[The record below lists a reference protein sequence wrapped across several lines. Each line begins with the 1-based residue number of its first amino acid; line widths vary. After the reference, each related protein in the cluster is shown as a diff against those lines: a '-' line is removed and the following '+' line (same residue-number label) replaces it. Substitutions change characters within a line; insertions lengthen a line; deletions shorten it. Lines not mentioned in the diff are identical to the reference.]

1 MLSRG
6 RGGVCALKL
15 LRLVCVL
22 LLGALALGGCHN
34 DNELDPTAGD
44 GSAQALPTGDG
55 TATVSWEA
63 PTITTQGTALTNLA
77 GYRIY
82 YGLSE
87 SELTQSIDLD
97 NVGTQTYVV
106 DNLGA
111 GTWYFAVKAVTSVGV
126 ESPLSEVVSKTIS

>member
-1 MLSRG
+1 MLKFA
-6 RGGVCALKL
+6 C
-15 LRLVCVL
+15 LVLVT
-22 LLGALALGGCHN
+22 AFALGGCHN
-34 DNELDPTAGD
+34 DDALDPTASTGD
-44 GSAQALPTGDG
+44 GSSADALPTGNG

-63 PTITTQGTALTNLA
+63 PTTTTQGTALTNLA

-87 SELTQSIDLD
+87 TDLTASVQLD

-111 GTWYFAVKAVTSVGV
+111 GTWYFAVKAVTSLGV

>member
-6 RGGVCALKL
+6 CVGVCALKL

-22 LLGALALGGCHN
+22 WLGALALGGCHN

-44 GSAQALPTGDG
+44 GSALPTGDG

-87 SELTQSIDLD
+87 SELTQSVKLD

-111 GTWYFAVKAVTSVGV
+111 GTWYFAVKAVTSVGI
-126 ESPLSEVVSKTIS
+126 ESPLSEIVSKTIS